1 MTYQAYIV
9 RDPTVCGGVPIVR
22 GTRVPVRTSL
32 SSLEA
37 GDSFE
42 VIMRDFPSVSTEALR
57 AIVAYAAASAREDL
71 PVWQTAA
78 A

>member
-1 MTYQAYIV
+1 
-9 RDPTVCGGVPIVR
+9 
-22 GTRVPVRTSL
+22 L

-42 VIMRDFPSVSTEALR
+42 VIMRDFPSVSAEALR

-71 PVWQTAA
+71 PVLQSAVA
-78 A
+78 

>member
-1 MTYQAYIV
+1 MTYQGYIV
-9 RDPTVCGGVPIVR
+9 RDPAICGGVPVIR
-22 GTRVPVRTSL
+22 GTRVPVRTIL
-32 SSLEA
+32 RSLEA

-42 VIMRDFPSVSTEALR
+42 AILRDFPSVSNEALR

-71 PVWQTAA
+71 PVLQTAA

>member
-9 RDPTVCGGVPIVR
+9 RDPTIFGGVPVVR
-22 GTRVPVRTSL
+22 GTRVTVRTIL

-42 VIMRDFPSVSTEALR
+42 VIMRDFPSVSAEALR
-57 AIVAYAAASAREDL
+57 AIVAYATASAREDL

>member
-1 MTYQAYIV
+1 
-9 RDPTVCGGVPIVR
+9 
-22 GTRVPVRTSL
+22 L

>member
-1 MTYQAYIV
+1 MTYQAYIA
-9 RDPTVCGGVPIVR
+9 RDPAICGGVPIVR
-22 GTRVPVRTSL
+22 GTRVPVRTIL

-42 VIMRDFPSVSTEALR
+42 VIMRDFPSVSNEALR

-71 PVWQTAA
+71 PVLQTVAA
-78 A
+78 